1 MEVESPLN
9 VRPDEAVGEMERYV
23 PCLGFVEK
31 GQRKE
36 RQVDTSVYHAL
47 KASKV
52 MTALRESS
60 GSFWEKKRETHVV
73 SSATIPPPSGK
84 TCTVKLSSGPRLS
97 LAALTTPYR
106 SQAKKLP
113 DAVRRLTEDEPE
125 S

>member
-1 MEVESPLN
+1 M
-9 VRPDEAVGEMERYV
+9 
-23 PCLGFVEK
+23 
-31 GQRKE
+31 
-36 RQVDTSVYHAL
+36 
-47 KASKV
+47 

-60 GSFWEKKRETHVV
+60 GSPREKERETHVV

-125 S
+125 SWETTQTWAMSEGSYASAGEVDEEEELGVGGESRAAGTTRVL